1 MLHEQLLQQQLAG
14 SQKEK
19 ESVYNTLPMHIISTL
34 DNMAFGI
41 AQKEGIDS
49 FEVKTKMVNNINK
62 LSPNDVEY
70 LKKQMGEL
78 IHKSVEENQSI
89 TDDNVEKN
97 FISFLIRLYY

>member
-1 MLHEQLLQQQLAG
+1 MLHQQLLQQQLSS

-19 ESVYNTLPMHIISTL
+19 EPVFNTLPMHIISTL

-41 AQKEGIDS
+41 AQKEGLDS

-62 LSPNDVEY
+62 LSPGDVEY
-70 LKKQMGEL
+70 MKKQMNEL
-78 IHKSVEENQSI
+78 IHKSVEEKESI
-89 TDDNVEKN
+89 TNDNVDKN